1 MYDVH
6 EFKAYNKFFEITGIK
21 ATSKVQFLQ
30 DMNTV
35 CYDKVLEQV
44 RQGYQVMVFVHARND
59 TVRTAMVLRDLAKN
73 NGEMGFFAPEQSAQ
87 YGQAEKSVS
96 RSLLQGDSY
105 LLSFVGF
112 LSTCISRLHRIL
124 HFIKN
129 LDWCFMEFI

>member
-73 NGEMGFFAPEQSAQ
+73 NGEMGFFTPEQSAQ

-96 RSLLQGDSY
+96 RSLL
-105 LLSFVGF
+105 
-112 LSTCISRLHRIL
+112 
-124 HFIKN
+124 
-129 LDWCFMEFI
+129 